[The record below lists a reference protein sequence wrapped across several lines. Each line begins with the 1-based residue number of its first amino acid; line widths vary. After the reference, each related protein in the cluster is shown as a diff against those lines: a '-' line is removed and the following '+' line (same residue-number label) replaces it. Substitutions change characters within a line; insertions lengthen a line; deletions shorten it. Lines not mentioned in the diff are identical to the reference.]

1 MPLSDILTDSDLIRY
16 AYTTVGDIRDKNEK
30 CRQCR
35 FADRC
40 TGGCRNSVLIA
51 GNDYYGIDPALCA
64 FFENGW
70 DQRIWDAA
78 QSAFE
83 AYLKR
88 NPPMKEIVQFG
99 YF

>member
-1 MPLSDILTDSDLIRY
+1 MANNAAMEFLKKFLTDEALK
-16 AYTTVGDIRDKNEK
+16 A
-30 CRQCR
+30 R
-35 FADRC
+35 FAGK
-40 TGGCRNSVLIA
+40 TPAEAAAAVAGGCRNSVLIA

-70 DQRIWDAA
+70 DQRIRDAA